1 MLTISVYVVVQ
12 AIRGLLDRS
21 QPDAAVASL
30 TLAAVSLVV
39 LPYLGLLK
47 LRVASR
53 LRSPAL
59 RGDGTL
65 TIASAALA
73 ATTLAALIV
82 NSAFAWWWGDAVAAL
97 LIAAALAVEAIRVLV
112 RHRFG

>member
-1 MLTISVYVVVQ
+1 MLAIAAYVVVQ
-12 AIRGLLDRS
+12 SIRGLVDRS
-21 QPDAAVASL
+21 HPDASAAGV

-47 LRVASR
+47 LRVASH
-53 LRSPAL
+53 LGSPAL
-59 RGDGTL
+59 RGDGAL

-82 NSAFAWWWGDAVAAL
+82 NSTFGWWWGDPLAAL
-97 LIAAALAVEAIRVLV
+97 LIASALATEAMRVLV